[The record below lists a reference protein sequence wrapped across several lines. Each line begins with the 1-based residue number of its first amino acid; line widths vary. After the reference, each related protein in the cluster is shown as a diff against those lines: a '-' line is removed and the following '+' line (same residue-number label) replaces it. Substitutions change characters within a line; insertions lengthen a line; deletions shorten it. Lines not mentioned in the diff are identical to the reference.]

1 MQIIV
6 TDDGLQH
13 YRLARDVEIVV
24 VDGVR
29 RFGNGWWLPAG
40 PMRERAGRLKSVDA
54 VIVNGGVPRSG
65 EIPMH
70 LLPGQAVNLRT
81 GMRCDVAQLEHV
93 VAMAGIGHPPR
104 FCHAEDVRRTTGKM
118 CTAGRSSVFES
129 CGCQR
134 VGKRRANAGND

>member
-1 MQIIV
+1 MRSDAVKAILAQHPDVQIIV

-24 VDGVR
+24 IDGVR

-81 GMRCDVAQLEHV
+81 VRV
-93 VAMAGIGHPPR
+93 VTLLSLNMWWRLRGLGI
-104 FCHAEDVRRTTGKM
+104 
-118 CTAGRSSVFES
+118 
-129 CGCQR
+129 
-134 VGKRRANAGND
+134 RRAFLPR

>member
-24 VDGVR
+24 IDGVR
-29 RFGNGWWLPAG
+29 RFWQWLVVPAG

-65 EIPMH
+65 EIPM
-70 LLPGQAVNLRT
+70 PSA
-81 GMRCDVAQLEHV
+81 
-93 VAMAGIGHPPR
+93 AGSGGEFTYR
-104 FCHAEDVRRTTGKM
+104 
-118 CTAGRSSVFES
+118 
-129 CGCQR
+129 
-134 VGKRRANAGND
+134 